1 MQPIVN
7 HIGERMRRFSKMI
20 LCLSAVLLAAGCPKG
35 KTDYAQGRKAEH
47 LQDYDAAYDYY
58 QKALKNDPENAT
70 YLIKFN
76 QARFEAS
83 SLHVKNG
90 VKLRERGQLEA
101 AASEF
106 QRAVAIDPSSPIAEQ
121 ELRKTVNAIEEKNR
135 ANNAATEPPK
145 EDTSNEPPLASMPPE
160 LKPLSRASINLKM
173 TNDAKIVFDTIG
185 KLAGL
190 TVIYDPDFPA
200 RRITVELNNVTL
212 EQALEIVSL
221 ESKAFVKPVTE
232 NIIFVIPDQPAK
244 RRDYEENVVRTF
256 YLANTV
262 QAQDLTEIVT
272 GLRQLLDLKRIFQ
285 INGQNAIVIRDS
297 PDKLL
302 VAAKMI
308 DDVDKAKPEVVVQV
322 QVVEARVDKAR
333 KLGIAPG
340 TTASIAVVPPGTTT
354 TNNSNNNN
362 GTGTNNNNNNVTL
375 QNLRHL
381 TGADYIVTLPSFTAN
396 ALVTDSTTKII
407 QNPEVR
413 SVDGQPAKL
422 RIGDKVPIATGS
434 FQAGVGVGGAAGT
447 GFVNPLVNTQFQ
459 YQDVGVNIDM
469 TPRIHPNHEVSMKL
483 SVEVSSVTG
492 QQPIGGITQ
501 PIISQRKLEHEI
513 RLKEG
518 EANVLGGLITRTDT
532 KSLNGWPGLSR
543 IPLLRYFVSE
553 NDRSSED
560 DEILIILTPHIVRMP
575 EWTRANLRP
584 LYTGSESQVQVRRE
598 AEVRSPN
605 SEPRAS
611 TQQGSGNAAQQAAGA
626 TAVPAS
632 QGPTP
637 TVPTALGAATTV
649 AGTANAAQ
657 IRFEPRSLSLKVGQS
672 QTVGVVVENVKDLF
686 SIPFLLQYNPAVIS
700 VEEVQHGG
708 FLSGGTQE
716 IAIVCSGCR
725 SPNRS
730 DKDHGQAIISATR
743 QPNTAG
749 VSGTGTIM
757 GIVVKAVGPGT
768 SNLSI
773 VQVNAKD
780 SQQKP
785 IPLVTGEATLQVQP

>member
-1 MQPIVN
+1 
-7 HIGERMRRFSKMI
+7 MRRFSTTI
-20 LCLSAVLLAAGCPKG
+20 FCLSAGLLAAGCPKG
-35 KTDYAQGRKAEH
+35 KTDYTQGRKAEH

-90 VKLRERGQLEA
+90 VKLRDRGQLEA

-145 EDTSNEPPLASMPPE
+145 EDNSNEPPLASMPPE
-160 LKPLSRASINLKM
+160 LKPLSHAAINLKM
-173 TNDAKIVFDTIG
+173 TNDAKIVFDTIA

-200 RRITVELNNVTL
+200 RRISVELNNVTL

-221 ESKAFVKPVTE
+221 ESKAFVKAVTE

-256 YLANTV
+256 YLSNTV

-308 DDVDKAKPEVVVQV
+308 DDVDKAKPEVVIQV

-333 KLGIAPG
+333 KLGINPG
-340 TTASIAVVPPGTTT
+340 TSASISVVAPGTTT
-354 TNNSNNNN
+354 TPTSGTGT
-362 GTGTNNNNNNVTL
+362 GTGTNTNTGITL

-381 TGADYIVTLPSFTAN
+381 TGADYVVTLPSFTAD
-396 ALVTDSTTKII
+396 ALLNDSTTKII
-407 QNPEVR
+407 QNPQVR

-434 FQAGVGVGGAAGT
+434 FQAGVGVGGAAGA

-532 KSLNGWPGLSR
+532 KSLQGWPGLAHL
-543 IPLLRYFVSE
+543 PLMRYFFSDDTH
-553 NDRSSED
+553 NSED

-626 TAVPAS
+626 AAVPSTQGAPAS
-632 QGPTP
+632 
-637 TVPTALGAATTV
+637 VPTSLGAATTV
-649 AGTANAAQ
+649 AGAANAAQ

-672 QTVGVVVENVKDLF
+672 QTIGVVVENVKDLF

-725 SPNRS
+725 SPNRT
-730 DKDHGQAIISATR
+730 DKDRGQAIISATR

-757 GIVVKAVGPGT
+757 GIVVKAIGPGA

>member
-1 MQPIVN
+1 
-7 HIGERMRRFSKMI
+7 MRRFSTLI
-20 LCLSAVLLAAGCPKG
+20 FCLSAGLLVAGCPKG
-35 KTDYAQGRKAEH
+35 KTDYTQGRKAEH

-121 ELRKTVNAIEEKNR
+121 ELRKTIIAIEEKNR

-145 EDTSNEPPLASMPPE
+145 DEGNEPSLASMPPE
-160 LKPLSRASINLKM
+160 IKPLSRASINLKM

-200 RRITVELNNVTL
+200 RRIPVELNNVTL

-256 YLANTV
+256 YLSNTV

-308 DDVDKAKPEVVVQV
+308 EDVDKAKPEVVIQV

-333 KLGIAPG
+333 KLGISPG
-340 TTASIAVVPPGTTT
+340 TSASISVVPPGTTT
-354 TNNSNNNN
+354 TPTNNN
-362 GTGTNNNNNNVTL
+362 GGTATNTNPLTI
-375 QNLRHL
+375 QNLKHL
-381 TGADYIVTLPSFTAN
+381 TGADYVVTLPSFTAD
-396 ALVTDSTTKII
+396 ALLNDSTTKII
-407 QNPEVR
+407 QNPQVR

-434 FQAGVGVGGAAGT
+434 FQAGVGVGGSAGA

-469 TPRIHPNHEVSMKL
+469 TPRIHPNHEVSLKL

-532 KSLNGWPGLSR
+532 KSLQGWPGLAHL
-543 IPLLRYFVSE
+543 PLLRYFFSE
-553 NDRSSED
+553 DTHNTED

-611 TQQGSGNAAQQAAGA
+611 TQQGVVNAAQQAAGA
-626 TAVPAS
+626 AAVPPS
-632 QGPTP
+632 QGAPS

-649 AGTANAAQ
+649 PDGANAAQ

-672 QTVGVVVENVKDLF
+672 QTIGVVVENVKDLF

-725 SPNRS
+725 SPNRT

-757 GIVVKAVGPGT
+757 GIVVKAIGPGA